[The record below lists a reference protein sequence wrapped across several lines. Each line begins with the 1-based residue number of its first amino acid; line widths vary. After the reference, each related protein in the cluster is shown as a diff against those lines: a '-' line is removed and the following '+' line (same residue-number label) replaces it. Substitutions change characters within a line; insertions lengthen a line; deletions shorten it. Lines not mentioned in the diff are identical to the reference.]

1 MKDQIEMNFGKAET
15 VDPVSGNDVPP
26 GSLPIEVRDDIP
38 ARLSEGE
45 YVVPADVVRY
55 YGVKFFEDLRTGAK
69 MGLQQ
74 MDKDGRI
81 GGEPIEPQPSDKEIS
96 EQELMAI
103 LKEELNKEKP
113 KNLSNPE
120 SKPTARMNKGGLA
133 STTMAAYNLGGD
145 VSAKE
150 IKTVNPK
157 FKPLSNSYGGA
168 NQGTGRGMTSIPYE
182 NDSGDI
188 MYFTFI
194 NGVLYPRGVVIP
206 PNFKVM
212 AGYEDFVPEGQKG
225 DLTPTPETPK
235 LDEVKIKEEGGD
247 IDIETDP
254 NAWMDKFEFDGTTS
268 QIIANASNVLK
279 DNETGSFLSEGLS
292 ILSPMLG
299 IVNVVNKA
307 SNYAQVA
314 GTVIALQESMK
325 ESKDYVPNP
334 EDLAA
339 YNALKREL
347 EAYKKANK
355 LGRFPEEF
363 YNGDAFAR
371 QINATQIDFA
381 LGRDAKDLRG
391 KSVFK
396 TDEQFNKQMQ
406 LNAPMGQ
413 VYNPTTGEY
422 EMDLNFGDE
431 ERYKGLG
438 TTVTRGDESFRSF
451 DAKQTKAA
459 QEAGV
464 VGSQR
469 PGFSGNFRSDNS
481 SGGGSSTQTFGE
493 AFSSAKAA
501 GQDTFEYGGDSFTT
515 ETEKERDA
523 KNASTGG
530 YYDFNQGGLVQR
542 RKKKKK

>member
-1 MKDQIEMNFGKAET
+1 MEMNFGKAET

-120 SKPTARMNKGGLA
+120 SKPIARMNKGGLA
-133 STTMAAYNLGGD
+133 STTMAAYNPGGL
-145 VSAKE
+145 VTAKE

-247 IDIETDP
+247 TDIETDP

-279 DNETGSFLSEGLS
+279 DGETGSFLSEGLS

-325 ESKDYVPNP
+325 ESEDYVPNP

-339 YNALKREL
+339 YNALKKEL

-391 KSVFK
+391 KSIFK

-413 VYNPTTGEY
+413 VYNPTTQTY
-422 EMDLNFGDE
+422 EMDPNFGDE

-438 TTVTRGDESFRSF
+438 TTVTTDDGSFRSF

-493 AFSSAKAA
+493 AFSSARAA

-515 ETEKERDA
+515 DTKEEQDA
-523 KNASTGG
+523 KDAANKSNNYTGI
-530 YYDFNQGGLVQR
+530 NTAKGGLITK
-542 RKKKKK
+542 RKKKK